1 MTATT
6 DTLTS
11 PLNVRINS
19 SDKQEFTKMCEKVG
33 LTVSGAINLLVK
45 RCINSRSIAGIYCD
59 EFDLDANGFTKEE
72 REKTI
77 KSLREYEQGLA
88 REHELI
94 EDY

>member
-1 MTATT
+1 MSKN
-6 DTLTS
+6 TLTS

-19 SDKQEFTKMCEKVG
+19 SDKQEFIKMCEKVG
-33 LTVSGAINLLVK
+33 LTVSAAINLLVK
-45 RCINSRSIAGIYCD
+45 RCINSRTIAGIDCD
-59 EFDLDANGFTKEE
+59 EFDLDENGFTKEE